1 MAHHGLLEVTEQF
14 SQFTKTVRKVGN
26 IQLANITL
34 FSSVGRLW
42 EGELLLVCSLLP
54 SPQS

>member
-34 FSSVGRLW
+34 FSSVGGLW
-42 EGELLLVCSLLP
+42 EGELLFVCTLLP
-54 SPQS
+54 SLPS